1 MSPAL
6 VHLDVPTQDFV
17 IIPIFLVNRQLSIP
31 IDLFFFFPFLPQA
44 DRMDRKERGR
54 GRECWKGFQGS
65 VPAIRADVKCSAPH
79 RERHFSFYRTVDN
92 IQGIFI

>member
-31 IDLFFFFPFLPQA
+31 IDLLGFFSLFASGKQNGQKGKG
-44 DRMDRKERGR
+44 KE
-54 GRECWKGFQGS
+54 KGMLEGISGVCSSHQG
-65 VPAIRADVKCSAPH
+65 
-79 RERHFSFYRTVDN
+79 
-92 IQGIFI
+92 